1 MLPVAPDADEA
12 LPGPAE
18 PERPWE
24 LIATL
29 RDELAQASGD
39 AVAAFRGALERG
51 DRELKE
57 RFAAD
62 EPVEPLVRDRALL
75 VDVVLAR
82 AWVLHV
88 GAHGDEMALVA
99 VGGYGRGEL
108 HPCSDIDVM
117 VLLPKT
123 ESSPWQ
129 ASLEKFLTFLWDIGL
144 EVGHSVR
151 TIDEC
156 QRESLADISVA
167 TTLLEARLLSG
178 PEPLYVAMKKALAP
192 DHIWSAADFYEA
204 KVKEQLQR
212 HARFHDTAYN
222 LEPNVKAS
230 PGGLRDIQTIA
241 WVAKRH
247 FGAAT
252 LDQLADH
259 GFLTRNELRKLKTAQ
274 GFLWKIRFAL
284 HVLTGRREDRLL
296 FDHQIRLAKQF
307 GYEDATYT
315 LAVEQFMQR
324 YYRTVMDISLLN
336 EMLLQLF
343 REAIVAPA
351 LARGVST
358 ANGAP
363 ATAQKTAEA
372 AATPPA
378 AVGAPATPS
387 TKPVPLNARFQV
399 RNDYLEVVND
409 DVFMRAPSAILELF
423 QLIQQHPEVRG
434 VRAATIRSLQ
444 RHLWLIDEEFR
455 QNPRHHRLFL
465 EILREP
471 EGVTRALR
479 RMNLYG
485 VLGRY
490 IPAFGRIVGRMQYDL
505 FHAYTVDAHT
515 LFVLRNLRRF
525 GLPRFD
531 HEFPKMGQLF
541 RSLARPELAYLAAL
555 FHDIAKGRGG
565 DHSELGAVDAEAF
578 CLEQGLSKY
587 DARLVAWLVR
597 NHLLLSVTAQKKD
610 ITDPEVVNEFA
621 RKVGDQTHLDY
632 LYVITVAD
640 VRGTNPKLWNAW
652 KASLFEDFYERTKR
666 ALRRG
671 LEAPLG
677 EDELIAETQLEAREI
692 LKRDGVPGA
701 EVERVWKTFTGQ
713 YFLRH
718 TAEEIAWHTS
728 LLAGRDAFDEE
739 PLVAVRQETGRGGT
753 AIFSYVPRRHNSFAR
768 ATAVLDQMGLTI
780 LDARITPTANG
791 FSVETYLVLE
801 DTGGAIT
808 DRTRIHEIEQGLW
821 RSLREDAKASITVTR
836 RAPRQVRMFA
846 TATQIAWSADDRN
859 ARTVLELVAGDRPGL
874 LSEIGKVFMRER
886 IQIHG
891 ARIVTVGERA
901 EDVFYVTDVEDRPLD
916 PAART
921 RVQAALAEAL
931 DRRA

>member
-1 MLPVAPDADEA
+1 VDLQRVAPDTDDAPSPLAPAPPWPA
-12 LPGPAE
+12 LKELAETLARITLTAPAE
-18 PERPWE
+18 A
-24 LIATL
+24 I
-29 RDELAQASGD
+29 
-39 AVAAFRGALERG
+39 AAFRAALATA
-51 DRELKE
+51 DAALKA
-57 RFAAD
+57 RFAAG
-62 EPVEPLVRDRALL
+62 EPVELLVRDRARL
-75 VDVVLAR
+75 VDLVLTR
-82 AWVLHV
+82 AWTLHAATHT
-88 GAHGDEMALVA
+88 GELALLA

-123 ESSPWQ
+123 EATPWQ
-129 ASLEKFLTFLWDIGL
+129 SGLERFLTFLWDIGL

-151 TIDEC
+151 TIDDC

-167 TTLLEARLLSG
+167 TTLLEARLLAG
-178 PEPLYVAMKKALAP
+178 PEPLFAAMKKALAP
-192 DHIWSAADFYEA
+192 DHIWSAAEFYEA
-204 KVKEQLQR
+204 KVREQQQR
-212 HARFHDTAYN
+212 HLRFHDTGYN

-247 FGAAT
+247 FGAET
-252 LDQLADH
+252 LDELVDH
-259 GFLTRNELRKLKTAQ
+259 GFLTGGELRKLKAAQ
-274 GFLWKIRFAL
+274 ALLWKIRFAL

-296 FDHQIRLAKQF
+296 FDHQIRLAGEF

-343 REAIVAPA
+343 SEAILNPVPA
-351 LARGVST
+351 VT
-358 ANGAP
+358 
-363 ATAQKTAEA
+363 
-372 AATPPA
+372 
-378 AVGAPATPS
+378 
-387 TKPVPLNARFQV
+387 VPLNARFQV
-399 RNDYLEVVND
+399 RSDYLEVVND
-409 DVFMRAPSAILELF
+409 EVFLRTPAAMLELF
-423 QLIQQHPEVRG
+423 QLLQQNPALRG

-471 EGVTRALR
+471 EGVTHALR

-490 IPAFGRIVGRMQYDL
+490 IPAFGRVVGRMQYDL

-515 LFVLRNLRRF
+515 LFVVRNLRRF
-525 GLPRFD
+525 ALARFD
-531 HEFPKMGQLF
+531 HEFPKMSALF
-541 RSLARPELAYLAAL
+541 RTLPRPELAYLAAL

-578 CLEQGLSKY
+578 CLEQGLSRY

-597 NHLLLSVTAQKKD
+597 HHLLLSITAQKKD

-621 RKVGDQTHLDY
+621 RRVGDQTHLDY
-632 LYVITVAD
+632 LYVLTVAD
-640 VRGTNPKLWNAW
+640 VRGTNPKLWNTW
-652 KASLFEDFYERTKR
+652 KASLFEEFYDRTRR

-671 LEAPLG
+671 LESPIDQG
-677 EDELIAETQLEAREI
+677 ELIAETQTEAREI
-692 LKRDGVPGA
+692 LARDGVPASELERLWKNLTGA
-701 EVERVWKTFTGQ
+701 

-753 AIFSYVPRRHNSFAR
+753 AIFSYTVKRQHSFAR

-801 DTGGAIT
+801 DTGGAII

-821 RSLREDAKASITVTR
+821 RSLRDDGQTSFKVTR
-836 RAPRQVRMFA
+836 RAPRQVRMFS
-846 TATQIAWSADDRN
+846 TPTQITFSDDERN
-859 ARTVLELVAGDRPGL
+859 HRTVLELVASDRPGL
-874 LSEIGKVFMRER
+874 LSEVGKVFMRER
-886 IQIHG
+886 ILLHG
-891 ARIVTVGERA
+891 ARIATVGERA
-901 EDVFYVTDVEDRPLD
+901 EDVFYVADADDRPLD
-916 PAART
+916 AAARE
-921 RVQAALAEAL
+921 RVEKSVAGAL